1 VTVRWSKILAA
12 LSGLVAAGV
21 VLGVGEFVAGLT
33 SDVQSPV
40 DAVGSEFIDQT
51 PRRLKDFAIDNFGT
65 NDKTAL
71 RVGMFLVI
79 ALLALGLGLWAR
91 RTPAVGTVAFLAFGG
106 AGAVIAVQRPD
117 GRLIDAF
124 PPLIGALAGIV
135 VLRVLLSRVPETAP
149 EIEVD
154 EPAVGGGERP
164 ERDRIEDARA
174 RMMSTNRKG
183 ALDRRDFFAASGI
196 AVVAAAAAG
205 GLGRSLRHRFD
216 ASASRSAV
224 VLPRP
229 SSAAPVIPAGADLKL
244 GGLSPYITPN
254 RDFYRIDTAF
264 STPQV
269 NAESWVLR
277 VHGMVDNE
285 LVLSYD
291 ELLERRVVERTVTL
305 ACVSNEVG
313 DDLIGNAT
321 WLGVPIADILDE
333 AGVHPGA
340 DQLKSTS
347 ADGWTCGTPVAA
359 LTDGRDALL
368 AFGMNGVPLPV
379 AHGFPVRMVVPGL
392 YGYVSATKWLVDMKL
407 TTFAKYDAYWIDRG
421 WAVEGP
427 VKTQS
432 RIDTPSA
439 NARFA
444 AGRVAVAGVAW
455 AQHLGIEAVEVRVDE
470 GPWEQATLATEP
482 TVDAWRQWVWQWDAT
497 PGTHVIQ
504 VRATDAD
511 GETQTERERPPFPDG
526 ATGRHTIAVRVD

>member
-1 VTVRWSKILAA
+1 MTVRSSKVLAA

-21 VLGVGEFVAGLT
+21 ALGVGEFVAGLT

-71 RVGMFLVI
+71 RVGMFIVI

-106 AGAVIAVQRPD
+106 ASAVIAVQRPD

-124 PPLIGALAGIV
+124 PPLLGAVAGIV
-135 VLRVLLSRVPETAP
+135 VLRALLTRVAEPEP
-149 EIEVD
+149 EIEAD
-154 EPAVGGGERP
+154 EPDVDGAERS
-164 ERDRIEDARA
+164 ERDRIDEARA
-174 RMMSTNRKG
+174 TMMSTNRKG
-183 ALDRRDFFAASGI
+183 ALDRRDFFLASGI
-196 AVVAAAAAG
+196 AVAAAAAAG

-216 ASASRSAV
+216 AGASRSAV
-224 VLPRP
+224 TLPRP
-229 SSAAPVIPAGADLKL
+229 SSPAVAIPAGADLEL
-244 GGLSPYITPN
+244 AGLASYITPN
-254 RDFYRIDTAF
+254 SSFYRIDTAF

-269 NAESWVLR
+269 KAESWLLR

-291 ELLERRVVERTVTL
+291 ELLERRMVERTVTL

-321 WLGVPIADILDE
+321 WLGVPIVDILDE
-333 AGVHPGA
+333 AGVQSGS

-347 ADGWTCGTPVAA
+347 ADGWTCGTPVEA

-368 AFGMNGVPLPV
+368 AIGMNGEPLPV

-392 YGYVSATKWLVDMKL
+392 YGYVSATKWIVDMEL

-427 VKTQS
+427 IKTQS
-432 RIDTPSA
+432 RIDTPSS

-444 AGRVAVAGVAW
+444 AGRVPIAGVAW

-470 GPWEQATLATEP
+470 GPWEQATLAAEP

-497 PGTHVIQ
+497 PGTHLIQ
-504 VRATDAD
+504 VRATDTG
-511 GETQTERERPPFPDG
+511 GEPQTEREAPPFPDG